1 MANVTSPGA
10 GVTANEDESVCWMHV
25 FACWMQID
33 VYVVRCGKRARAS
46 NVIIR
51 LKIVGGIGAIQQ
63 VCSTRVSFKFFA
75 VLVVSDRV
83 SWTVPPPQMLHIQN
97 AHGGAFSV
105 HITSAGIGGRVKTS
119 QTKSLQFS

>member
-1 MANVTSPGA
+1 M
-10 GVTANEDESVCWMHV
+10 TANEDESVCWMHV

-33 VYVVRCGKRARAS
+33 VHVVRCGKRARAS

-83 SWTVPPPQMLHIQN
+83 SWTVPPPDA
-97 AHGGAFSV
+97 AHSKCAWWCVFCSYYISRDRREG
-105 HITSAGIGGRVKTS
+105 
-119 QTKSLQFS
+119 